1 MAKKWSLRFER
12 SESIWRGSN
21 DKVGGYFGALYL
33 EKQAWKSPYM
43 ATRIQAITMTEL
55 LFTLTKRIC
64 EWISKELLDCASLS
78 SFQARFNA
86 YYDLFA
92 GIYQPQW
99 VLDFWLDFDCPRE
112 LIYLLWSNPFGGM
125 NLLRRMPTKL
135 KTDIVLS
142 VRKAMNFKNTNTLAE
157 IQAMSANA
165 SLRNAVIAAF
175 ASE

>member
-1 MAKKWSLRFER
+1 MAQRWSLLFER
-12 SESIWRGSN
+12 SESVLRSSN
-21 DKVGGYFGALYL
+21 DEIGGYFGVLYL
-33 EKQAWKSPYM
+33 ENLAWNSPYM

-99 VLDFWLDFDCPRE
+99 VLDCRIDFDCPLE
-112 LIYLLWSNPFGGM
+112 LIYLLWSNPFGEM
-125 NLLRRMPTKL
+125 NLLRRMPTKS
-135 KTDIVLS
+135 KADIVLS

-157 IQAMSANA
+157 IQAKSANV